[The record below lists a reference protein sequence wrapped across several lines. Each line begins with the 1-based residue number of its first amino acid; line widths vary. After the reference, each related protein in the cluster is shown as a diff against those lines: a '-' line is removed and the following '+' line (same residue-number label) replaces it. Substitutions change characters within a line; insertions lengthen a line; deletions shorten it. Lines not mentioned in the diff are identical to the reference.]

1 MVDEKD
7 DQYDDH
13 EEGEYHFSDDQVN
26 YDMEPEARAAAEAP
40 TARGRSSSTALIE
53 FIQKRKGIIVGVVFV
68 LLLGIVLKILVPTN
82 TAPNTQ
88 ITSVTTPATQP
99 VVAKSQPETTPPP
112 VQEQP
117 VGTVTV
123 TANTTPVQTPVL
135 APLEVTPPVA
145 QQPSQQANTA
155 QPSLTSQTQPPQ
167 QMAQPITATPV
178 VTQQAI
184 TPVVPSDN
192 KNMQDRLSTLEQQN
206 AAIMNLLQTEYA
218 QKIADYETQQTAARG
233 KMEELTKRLN
243 RIEKSLNEMTNLLQ
257 SKNGGGM
264 AESQVVAVPA
274 MTHPETPRNSYT
286 VQAIIPGRAWLKSDS
301 GETVTVAEGDLLR
314 DYGRITKIDPYDGIV
329 NIDNGSKIITLSYGT
344 NVG

>member
-7 DQYDDH
+7 GQYDEH

-26 YDMEPEARAAAEAP
+26 YDIEPETHAATDRPITRQRA
-40 TARGRSSSTALIE
+40 SSSVLME
-53 FIQKRKGIIVGVVFV
+53 VIQKRKGMIAGVVFV
-68 LLLGIVLKILVPTN
+68 ILLGIVLKILVPSN
-82 TAPNTQ
+82 TPNTQ
-88 ITSVTTPATQP
+88 ITSIPAASKPAVTAKTEATPAPITQP
-99 VVAKSQPETTPPP
+99 S
-112 VQEQP
+112 
-117 VGTVTV
+117 
-123 TANTTPVQTPVL
+123 
-135 APLEVTPPVA
+135 PVA
-145 QQPSQQANTA
+145 QQQPAGIVTVNATNTTPQNL
-155 QPSLTSQTQPPQ
+155 QPVATPTMPIMPTTQPMAVNNISPPQ
-167 QMAQPITATPV
+167 AVVQTATPS
-178 VTQQAI
+178 
-184 TPVVPSDN
+184 PDN
-192 KNMQDRLSTLEQQN
+192 KNMQERLSALEQQN

-243 RIEKSLNEMTNLLQ
+243 RIEDSLNQMTKLLQ
-257 SKNGGGM
+257 SSAKNNSGVTE
-264 AESQVVAVPA
+264 AQVVAAQPMV
-274 MTHPETPRNSYT
+274 HPEVPQNTYT